1 MLSENM
7 QNIVIIA
14 VFVGV
19 ITAIVFDLVDMLV
32 AALVGVCV
40 LIITGILTQQDL
52 LNVTQTARG
61 PIALLFGGMVVARVL
76 VPTGIFEYVGSR
88 YLLATQGSGKRF
100 LLSLFLLVGPLCAIL
115 PNATTVIL
123 LAPIIIR
130 VALALEVDFVGPM
143 VITAII
149 SNSAGLLTLV
159 GDPATFLVGSS
170 IGMTFTEYL
179 QKVSLG
185 GLISVL
191 TLVPLLP
198 WLFKDLW
205 RVKRSLPADLKA
217 TPLERPLLCLFALLI
232 LAFMVLLFLFG
243 DLLPTKVAPPAV
255 AIIGATLALLLIYES
270 KVEPVT
276 KVLQDVD
283 WRTLLFIIALF
294 CMVEA
299 FTKTGILQSMS
310 QNLYTWFGTNLILI
324 SLVIL
329 AVVGFSSSL
338 LANIP
343 VVAAMLLMVKGYL
356 VTAEF
361 VPEQA
366 LVAAFVNWPPHL
378 LPVFVAMMF
387 AGTLGGNATL
397 IGASANVVAVGICA
411 SHGKRVS
418 FLTFMRYGVPLTI
431 CQLVVSALYVLAMF
445 YVGGP

>member
-1 MLSENM
+1 
-7 QNIVIIA
+7 
-14 VFVGV
+14 
-19 ITAIVFDLVDMLV
+19 
-32 AALVGVCV
+32 
-40 LIITGILTQQDL
+40 
-52 LNVTQTARG
+52 
-61 PIALLFGGMVVARVL
+61 
-76 VPTGIFEYVGSR
+76 
-88 YLLATQGSGKRF
+88 
-100 LLSLFLLVGPLCAIL
+100 
-115 PNATTVIL
+115 
-123 LAPIIIR
+123 
-130 VALALEVDFVGPM
+130 
-143 VITAII
+143 
-149 SNSAGLLTLV
+149 
-159 GDPATFLVGSS
+159 
-170 IGMTFTEYL
+170 
-179 QKVSLG
+179 
-185 GLISVL
+185 
-191 TLVPLLP
+191 
-198 WLFKDLW
+198 
-205 RVKRSLPADLKA
+205 
-217 TPLERPLLCLFALLI
+217 
-232 LAFMVLLFLFG
+232 
-243 DLLPTKVAPPAV
+243 
-255 AIIGATLALLLIYES
+255 LLLIYES